1 MRLALGG
8 AGLGL
13 VSGVVVGGIIAT
25 LAQGGAIEAAYLR
38 NTLCVVLGAG
48 LGSLTGAVIG
58 GVGAIVEAMHRQS
71 QG

>member
-1 MRLALGG
+1 MRLALSG

-13 VSGVVVGGIIAT
+13 VAGAVVGGIVTT
-25 LAQGGAIEAAYLR
+25 LAQGGSIDAAYLR

-58 GVGAIVEAMHRQS
+58 GVGAIVTAIQRHS
-71 QG
+71 QR